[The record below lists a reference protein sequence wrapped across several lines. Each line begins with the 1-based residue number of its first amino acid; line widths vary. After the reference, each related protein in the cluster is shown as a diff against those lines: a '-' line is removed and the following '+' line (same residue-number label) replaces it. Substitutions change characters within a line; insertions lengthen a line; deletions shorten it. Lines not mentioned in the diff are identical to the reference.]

1 MVSIIILTYNG
12 LSLTRQL
19 LNSLK
24 KNVDIKNNEVI
35 VVDNASTDNTVA
47 ELKKEYDWIQV
58 IENEA
63 NIGFG
68 AANNLAA
75 KIARGEILLFL
86 NNDVI
91 VEDDF
96 ITQVVQ
102 KLSNDTIG
110 ALGPKILNPDHTFQ
124 LSAGRYPTVLNEL
137 EDKFVYKYYRRIGWL
152 RKSVENKFSKEKLVD
167 WITGA
172 SLFIKRKV
180 FNEIGGFDEKYF
192 MYFEDKDLC
201 KRVRDLGYNVV
212 YFPDVRI
219 VHLLGQSSNIA
230 QAEKLRRI
238 YRESQR
244 YYYLKHRNKIENFI
258 LNLYQNSFRK
268 K

>member
-24 KNVDIKNNEVI
+24 NNVDIKNNEVI
-35 VVDNASTDNTVA
+35 VVDNASMDNTVA
-47 ELKKEYDWIQV
+47 ELKKEYDWIQL

-75 KIARGEILLFL
+75 KTARGEILLFL

-96 ITQVVQ
+96 ITPVVQ
-102 KLSNDTIG
+102 KLSNDIIG
-110 ALGPKILNPDHTFQ
+110 TLGPKILNPDHTFQ
-124 LSAGRYPTVLNEL
+124 LSAGSFPSVPNEII
-137 EDKFVYKYYRRIGWL
+137 DKFIYKYYRRFGWL
-152 RKSVENKFSKEKLVD
+152 LKNVESKFSKEKPVD

-172 SLFIKRKV
+172 CLFIKRKV
-180 FNEIGGFDEKYF
+180 FNEIGGFDERYF

-201 KRVRDLGYNVV
+201 KRVRDIGYDVV
-212 YFPDVRI
+212 YFPAVEI

-244 YYYLKHRNKIENFI
+244 YYYLKHRNKIEYFI
-258 LNLYQNSFRK
+258 LKLYQNSLRK
-268 K
+268 N

>member
-24 KNVDIKNNEVI
+24 NNVDIKNNEVI

-47 ELKKEYDWIQV
+47 ELKKEYNWIQV

-68 AANNLAA
+68 PANNLGS
-75 KIARGEILLFL
+75 KIARGDILLFL

-91 VEDDF
+91 VENDF
-96 ITQVVQ
+96 ITPVLQ
-102 KLSNDTIG
+102 KLSNYTVG

-124 LSAGRYPTVLNEL
+124 LSAGSFPSVPNEII
-137 EDKFVYKYYRRIGWL
+137 DKFIYKYYRRLGWL
-152 RKSVENKFSKEKLVD
+152 RKNVENEFSKEKLVD

-172 SLFIKRKV
+172 CLFIKRKV
-180 FNEIGGFDEKYF
+180 FNEIGGFDERYF

-201 KRVRDLGYNVV
+201 KRIRDIGYDVI
-212 YFPDVRI
+212 YFPVVEI
-219 VHLLGQSSNIA
+219 VHLLGQGSNIT
-230 QAEKLRRI
+230 QAEKLRKI

-244 YYYLKHRNKIENFI
+244 YYYLKHRNTFEYFI
-258 LNLYQNSFRK
+258 LRLYQNSLRK
-268 K
+268 N